1 MVSVHD
7 KTWEVLKSCLWFDSN
22 LRDIKKLG
30 EGTFGEAFKGG
41 GNVFKIVPMDGTF
54 LVNGE
59 HQKVDNVECTCMAGL
74 CFESENILRLSTSQ
88 GSNRIE
94 NNVVNL

>member
-1 MVSVHD
+1 MHD
-7 KTWEVLKSCLWFDSN
+7 ITWEVLKSCVCFDSN

-41 GNVFKIVPMDGTF
+41 GNVLKIVPMDGTF

-59 HQKVDNVECTCMAGL
+59 HQKVDNVECTCVAGL
-74 CFESENILRLSTSQ
+74 CFELQLFYDYQCHKAASDLKITL
-88 GSNRIE
+88 
-94 NNVVNL
+94 